1 MCSSQSVP
9 QTRIPCVGRGET
21 ARTPERFTQAKAP
34 SSESFISQ
42 RPSGDRGRPHLQA
55 SRLTQ
60 RPAVAA
66 GVPEGAG
73 SRAGGGTQAGSRGG
87 GLRTWSGSTVV
98 PRGGGWGSAGEAEL
112 GPEAPPR
119 GCTAARPV
127 IPLAALPGPAH
138 LQWLRESAPA
148 PPRPGL
154 EPPLSRGRRRSWS
167 CCRIPTGPPPLS
179 LPLAGHLDPGP
190 RTARV
195 PETLPAQLRGPA
207 PHGPPSRLPCPDF
220 RLLLDPRFPSLSSPL
235 PKPGPRWEGGGCA
248 PCAVPAP
255 PPVIPPA
262 WPARVGGAGGPGRH
276 AGGSQRGSLCLSP
289 CDSKSAG
296 KMRLL
301 LRPGGTW

>member
-1 MCSSQSVP
+1 MGGDSQNPRTFHTSQGP
-9 QTRIPCVGRGET
+9 IQKERILHLRGQGATEADT
-21 ARTPERFTQAKAP
+21 TT
-34 SSESFISQ
+34 
-42 RPSGDRGRPHLQA
+42 PHLQA
-55 SRLTQ
+55 SRLTR

-66 GVPEGAG
+66 GMPEGAG
-73 SRAGGGTQAGSRGG
+73 SRAGEPRPGRRGG
-87 GLRTWSGSTVV
+87 GLGTWSGSLVE
-98 PRGGGWGSAGEAEL
+98 PGGGGWGSGRGRRSWAA
-112 GPEAPPR
+112 EAPPR
-119 GCTAARPV
+119 GSSTAARPA
-127 IPLAALPGPAH
+127 IPLAARPGPAH
-138 LQWLRESAPA
+138 LQWLGPSAPA

-154 EPPLSRGRRRSWS
+154 EPPLSRGRRRSSRS
-167 CCRIPTGPPPLS
+167 CCGIPAGPPPLS
-179 LPLAGHLDPGP
+179 LPLWLDIWTPGP

-195 PETLPAQLRGPA
+195 PETLPAPLGGPA
-207 PHGPPSRLPCPDF
+207 PHGPPSTLPCPDF
-220 RLLLDPRFPSLSSPL
+220 RLLLDPRFPSLSSPPPHPPRI

-289 CDSKSAG
+289 SDPESAG